1 VLSFVRRHREP
12 LLVCILLA
20 HALGMFL
27 GSSRRVREP
36 NVIDRVALAMTAPV
50 QRAAVASID
59 GVVNAWQQYV
69 SLRSVRREVGQLQA
83 ENAQLRGDVVGLAEA
98 RAENERLRR
107 LIHYE
112 EGNPGPKVVARVLG
126 INPDPNRLTLRI
138 DRGEGDGVRRGQAV
152 VTADGVVG
160 QVLRAT
166 ASAADVLVA
175 FDPNCRLGGRI
186 QRTRARVGVSGAGE
200 NQALKLE
207 YLLRSEDL
215 EEGDLVVTSGT
226 DGVYPPGLVVGRVTG
241 VQRQTSGMFLNAG
254 ILPAVNFT
262 RVEEVVVLAPQPAA
276 LVPTR
281 VESLG
286 RR

>member
-1 VLSFVRRHREP
+1 VLSFLRRHREP

-27 GSSRRVREP
+27 GSNRRVREP
-36 NVIDRVALAMTAPV
+36 NLVDRLALAVTAPV
-50 QRAAVASID
+50 QRAVVATVD
-59 GVVNAWQQYV
+59 GVAGAWSQYV
-69 SLRSVRREVGQLQA
+69 SLRSVRRE
-83 ENAQLRGDVVGLAEA
+83 NAQLAEENGKLRADVVGLAEA

-112 EGNPGPKVVARVLG
+112 EVNTGPKVVARVLG
-126 INPDPNRLTLRI
+126 INPDPNRLTVRI

-152 VTADGVVG
+152 VTPDGVVG

-166 ASAADVLVA
+166 ASAADVLVV
-175 FDPNCRLGGRI
+175 FDPNSRLGGRV
-186 QRTRARVGVSGAGE
+186 QRTRARVGISGAGDD
-200 NQALKLE
+200 QALKLE
-207 YLLRSEDL
+207 YLLRTEDL

-262 RVEEVVVLAPQPAA
+262 RLEEVLVLAPQPSAA
-276 LVPTR
+276 AFPVRT
-281 VESLG
+281 EG

>member
-1 VLSFVRRHREP
+1 M
-12 LLVCILLA
+12 CILLA

-50 QRAAVASID
+50 QRAAVASVD

-69 SLRSVRREVGQLQA
+69 SLRSVRGEVGKLQT

-186 QRTRARVGVSGAGE
+186 QRTRARVGVSGSGE
-200 NQALKLE
+200 AQALKLE

-276 LVPTR
+276 SVPTR
-281 VESLG
+281 VDSQG